1 MEAIEHSVTL
11 SPQPGVFQSNAWGDF
26 FLTVKPIPST
36 EHESLRKRIE
46 ELKDVIRKKLKDVG
60 ADQLRSLE
68 MIDAIQHLGV
78 AYHFGLEIDEALE
91 RIQKAGFHRNNDPH
105 TVALGFRLLK
115 QRRFPIS
122 SDIFNKFIDQNGNL
136 ADNMKPDAKTLLS
149 IYDARFLGIPGEQ
162 LLEKATNF
170 TRTHLKLLVE
180 SMDPS
185 ADTTVSRA
193 LETPRFRRMERLESR
208 EYLQVYGQEKNRN
221 EKLFELEKL
230 DFHLVQSIHLEELQ
244 NLTL

>member
-26 FLTVKPIPST
+26 FLT
-36 EHESLRKRIE
+36 ESLRKRIE
-46 ELKDVIRKKLKDVG
+46 ELKDVIRKKLKDAG

-105 TVALGFRLLK
+105 TVALGFRLLR

-122 SDIFNKFIDQNGNL
+122 SG
-136 ADNMKPDAKTLLS
+136 T
-149 IYDARFLGIPGEQ
+149 
-162 LLEKATNF
+162 
-170 TRTHLKLLVE
+170 
-180 SMDPS
+180 
-185 ADTTVSRA
+185 
-193 LETPRFRRMERLESR
+193 
-208 EYLQVYGQEKNRN
+208 
-221 EKLFELEKL
+221 
-230 DFHLVQSIHLEELQ
+230 
-244 NLTL
+244 